1 MTTALLAAVAAHT
14 STGTIAAYLLPALLI
29 WPLVGAII
37 VMLVSPLRA
46 IDARTATLG
55 VLTVEAG
62 LGVLAAATFDP
73 SATGWQLAAD
83 YAWLPDI
90 GAHLSLGVDGLSV
103 PFVVL
108 TALVVPLT
116 FLGAWQ
122 QPQQRQSSHGAL
134 LLLLTAGMI
143 GVFVARDLL
152 LFYLSWELMLIPMYG
167 LLGIWGGAERSRAA
181 LTYAVLTL
189 AGSLLMLVAIMY
201 LYVQTGSTTLQ
212 LDALRELPLSTTEQ
226 LWLFLAFFL
235 AFAIKSA
242 LVPFHTWLAPAQAA
256 APTMAAVLLGMKVGT
271 YALLRFAVPLFP
283 AAFEHP
289 IVRSVVIGL
298 AVVAVVHGAIAA
310 SAQTDLRR
318 VVSYASISHVGLIM
332 LGIMALTTTAVTG
345 SAVMMINHGITTTAL
360 FLLVAMLEA
369 RGISTDLAMEQ
380 GLARRVPLF
389 AVFLTVAV
397 MSTIAVPGT
406 NGFVGEWLV
415 LLGTFE
421 RHPIAAIV
429 AATSVVGAAVYGLA
443 MLRTPLFGTGNT
455 ENQPAEHGGAVRALR
470 DLDLRESLVIGVF
483 VLAMV
488 WLGVAPQKLLRTVE
502 PAAAALS
509 ARFAATNTEAEVS
522 P

>member
-1 MTTALLAAVAAHT
+1 MILAAFAAT
-14 STGTIAAYLLPALLI
+14 SAPLDLGAATSWLLPALLV
-29 WPLVGAII
+29 WPLVGAVL

-46 IDARTATLG
+46 VDARAMTVA
-55 VLTVEAG
+55 VLVVEAA
-62 LGVLAAATFDP
+62 LGVLAVTTFDP
-73 SATGWQLAAD
+73 STAGWQLAAD

-90 GAHLSLGVDGLSV
+90 GAHLSLGVDGLSLPLV
-103 PFVVL
+103 AL
-108 TALVVPLT
+108 TTLVVPLT
-116 FLGAWQ
+116 VLGIWH
-122 QPQQRQSSHGAL
+122 QPHQRQSSHGAL

-167 LLGIWGGAERSRAA
+167 LLGIWGGAGRSRAA
-181 LTYAVLTL
+181 LIYAVMTL

-201 LYVQTGSTTLQ
+201 LYVQSGSTTLQ
-212 LDALRELPLSTTEQ
+212 LDALRELPLSATAQ
-226 LWLFLAFFL
+226 QWLFVAFFL

-242 LVPFHTWLAPAQAA
+242 LVPFHTWLAPAQAT

-283 AAFEHP
+283 AAFGHP
-289 IVRSVVIGL
+289 AIRSAVIVL
-298 AVVAVVHGAIAA
+298 AVVSIIHGAVAA

-318 VVSYASISHVGLIM
+318 VISYASISHVGLIV

-345 SAVMMINHGITTTAL
+345 STVMMLNHGITTTAL
-360 FLLVAMLEA
+360 FVLVAMLEA
-369 RGISTDLAMEQ
+369 RGVSTSLAAEQ
-380 GLARRVPLF
+380 GLARRLPLF

-443 MLRTPLFGTGNT
+443 MLRTPLFGAGDVQHVTVEQGS
-455 ENQPAEHGGAVRALR
+455 AVRTLR
-470 DLDLRESLVIGVF
+470 DLDLRESMVIGAF
-483 VLAMV
+483 VVAMV
-488 WLGVAPQKLLRTVE
+488 WFGVAPQRLLRTIE
-502 PAAAALS
+502 PAAASLVSDTAA
-509 ARFAATNTEAEVS
+509 ARIASEVTR
-522 P
+522 